1 MPGIVDVTADSD
13 EDVKEIAHIIDDSE
27 DDIVEVPAGGPP
39 LWFHGYRRGRELG
52 RGASGQVFLCRK
64 QGVSSGFAVKTV
76 DLRRIRLRQDPE
88 REHRKLR
95 RELEILKTLPPHP
108 HIVQMVDAFEEGD
121 WFLLV
126 LELVGGGDLFTVLT
140 SRSQSRLQDREAAFV
155 LQQLLSGLAFLHGR
169 GVLHRDLKLENILV
183 ASERQARPLVF
194 YTVKITDFG
203 LSKAVGAGLSEARS
217 RVGTRPYIAPE
228 VMHEGLQ
235 DFSSDLWCLGILLY
249 VLLNG
254 HFPFDRLME
263 HQADLDK
270 ITLGSDVCCD
280 AAKALLH
287 GLLQL
292 EPAHRLSLEAV
303 QSHEWCQGDGWFD
316 GLERSGKRKHA
327 SWVSGGLEAEEQQ
340 RRQQHAIKEQRPCSM
355 EVAEVYTPETTALPA
370 SSSDEASIVTQVLQ
384 EQQDATNHVHTAV
397 VPKGT
402 WTPYAVETK
411 VSLRGIQ
418 PVSELAG
425 PDVLQVHVFVPE
437 VYAGSILGKSGA
449 RIQHIR
455 DTADC
460 RVWMTSREGAS
471 DRRVGIIGTFRQCK
485 VAQELVHERL
495 AHASKADW
503 RDTEAEVLLLVRSEA
518 AGVITGK
525 QGFVLNQIREQSKAT
540 IQLLRDQVH
549 GQRPLK
555 IAGTLHSIL
564 LAERHVFE
572 LVRAVPVVV

>member
-1 MPGIVDVTADSD
+1 MPGVVDVTVDSD

-64 QGVSSGFAVKTV
+64 HGVSSGFAVKTV
-76 DLRRIRLRQDPE
+76 DLKRIRLRQDPE

-121 WFLLV
+121 WFLWV

-155 LQQLLSGLAFLHGR
+155 VQQLLSGLEFLHGR
-169 GVLHRDLKLENILV
+169 GVLHRDLKLENVLV
-183 ASERQARPLVF
+183 ASERQARPLIF

-254 HFPFDRLME
+254 HFPFDRLLE

-270 ITLGSDVCCD
+270 ITLGSSACCD
-280 AAKALLH
+280 AAKAILH

-292 EPAHRLSLEAV
+292 EPAHRLALEAV
-303 QSHEWCQGDGWFD
+303 RSHEWCQGDGWFD
-316 GLERSGKRKHA
+316 GLDRSGKRKH
-327 SWVSGGLEAEEQQ
+327 EAEEQQ
-340 RRQQHAIKEQRPCSM
+340 RRQHAIKEPRPCSM
-355 EVAEVYTPETTALPA
+355 EIAEESTLEITTLPTLPA
-370 SSSDEASIVTQVLQ
+370 TSSDEAAVVMQVLK
-384 EQQDATNHVHTAV
+384 EQQEAENHAHSAA

-402 WTPYAVETK
+402 WTPYAVEMR
-411 VSLRGIQ
+411 VSLRGILRAS
-418 PVSELAG
+418 VR
-425 PDVLQVHVFVPE
+425 PDELQVHVFVPE
-437 VYAGSILGKSGA
+437 VFAGSILGKSGA
-449 RIQHIR
+449 RIQHIAS
-455 DTADC
+455 TADC
-460 RVWMTSREGAS
+460 RVWMTKREGAS

-503 RDTEAEVLLLVRSEA
+503 RDIEAEVLLLVRSEA

-540 IQLLRDQVH
+540 IQLLRDQVE

-555 IAGTLHSIL
+555 IAGTLQSIL

-572 LVRAVPVVV
+572 LVRAVPVVL

>member
-64 QGVSSGFAVKTV
+64 QGVSSGFAVKLV

-95 RELEILKTLPPHP
+95 RELEILKTLPAHQN
-108 HIVQMVDAFEEGD
+108 IVQMVDAFEEGD
-121 WFLLV
+121 WFFLV

-155 LQQLLSGLAFLHGR
+155 AQQLLSGLAFLHGR
-169 GVLHRDLKLENILV
+169 GVLHRDLKLENVLV

-254 HFPFDRLME
+254 HFPFDRLLE

-270 ITLGSDVCCD
+270 ITMGSKVCCD
-280 AAKALLH
+280 AAKSILH

-292 EPAHRLSLEAV
+292 EPAHRLTLEAV
-303 QSHEWCQGDGWFD
+303 QSHEWCHGDGWVD
-316 GLERSGKRKHA
+316 GLERSGKRKYA
-327 SWVSGGLEAEEQQ
+327 SWTSGEHEAGEQQ
-340 RRQQHAIKEQRPCSM
+340 RRQHAFKEPRPCSL
-355 EVAEVYTPETTALPA
+355 EIAKESTPDIMALPTLPTT
-370 SSSDEASIVTQVLQ
+370 SSDEAAVVKQVLK
-384 EQQDATNHVHTAV
+384 EQQEVTNQVHIGA

-402 WTPYAVETK
+402 WTPYAVETT
-411 VSLRGIQ
+411 VSLRGIL
-418 PVSELAG
+418 PVRR
-425 PDVLQVHVFVPE
+425 PDELQVHVFVPE
-437 VYAGSILGKSGA
+437 VFAGSILGKSGA
-449 RIQHIR
+449 RIQHIAS
-455 DTADC
+455 TADC
-460 RVWMTSREGAS
+460 RVWMTKREGAS

-540 IQLLRDQVH
+540 IQLLRDQVE

-555 IAGTLHSIL
+555 IAGTLQSIL

-572 LVRAVPVVV
+572 LVRAVPV

>member
-64 QGVSSGFAVKTV
+64 QGESSGFAVKTV
-76 DLRRIRLRQDPE
+76 DLRRIRLRHDPE

-155 LQQLLSGLAFLHGR
+155 VQQLLSGLAFLHGR
-169 GVLHRDLKLENILV
+169 GVLHRDLKLENVLV

-249 VLLNG
+249 VLLHG
-254 HFPFDRLME
+254 HFPFDRLLE
-263 HQADLDK
+263 HQANLDT
-270 ITLGSDVCCD
+270 ITLGSSGCSE
-280 AAKALLH
+280 AAKAILH

-292 EPAHRLSLEAV
+292 EPAHRLTLEAV

-316 GLERSGKRKHA
+316 GLERSGKRKHG
-327 SWVSGGLEAEEQQ
+327 SWTSGEHEAEEHQ
-340 RRQQHAIKEQRPCSM
+340 RRQHAMKEPPPCSM
-355 EVAEVYTPETTALPA
+355 EIVEEKTTLPA
-370 SSSDEASIVTQVLQ
+370 TSSDEAAVVTQVLK
-384 EQQDATNHVHTAV
+384 EQQEGTNHVRSAT

-402 WTPYAVETK
+402 WTPYAVETN
-411 VSLRGIQ
+411 VSLRGIL
-418 PVSELAG
+418 PASAR
-425 PDVLQVHVFVPE
+425 PDELQVHVFVPE
-437 VYAGSILGKSGA
+437 VFAGSILGKSGA
-449 RIQHIR
+449 RIQHIAS
-455 DTADC
+455 TADC
-460 RVWMTSREGAS
+460 RVWMTKREGAS

-525 QGFVLNQIREQSKAT
+525 QGYVLNQIREQSKAT
-540 IQLLRDQVH
+540 IQLLRDQVE

-555 IAGTLHSIL
+555 IAGTLQSLL